1 MGRNKLK
8 SKKYLI
14 ENLSKRGK
22 SIESSEKVDIKNEF
36 VLNLENS
43 KCNKDKDIL
52 FMAFVLWL

>member
-8 SKKYLI
+8 FKKYLI

-36 VLNLENS
+36 ESNLENS

-52 FMAFVLWL
+52 FIAFVLWL